1 MIPPGGRS
9 RIIKKSEDVI
19 LLVPSR
25 TRRIMFFFLFLLL
38 VATMVLGMDRD
49 IDFSGPRLLRT
60 VGYAAVLLVLLGA
73 AGWSSITSFDRGEGS
88 VEAVTGIFG
97 LAVRRRRLV
106 RIDEIAAVVLQTV
119 IVLNEAP
126 PGGRSGVFG
135 TLFEPRSKLIRLY
148 LETDS
153 GRIRLDEDGS
163 ADQLE
168 ATGIYFAQFLGVDFS
183 REELE

>member
-1 MIPPGGRS
+1 MPPGGQS
-9 RIIKKSEDVI
+9 RIITKSEDLI
-19 LLVPSR
+19 LLAPSR

-38 VATMVLGMDRD
+38 TATMVFGMDFAVD
-49 IDFSGPRLLRT
+49 LSGPQLLRT

-73 AGWSSITSFDRGEGS
+73 AGWSTTTSFDRGEGS

-97 LAVRRRRLV
+97 FAVRRSLLV
-106 RIDEIAAVVLQTV
+106 RIDEIAAVVLQTI

-148 LETDS
+148 LETDN
-153 GRIRLDEDGS
+153 GRIRIDEDGS

-168 ATGIYFAQFLGVDFS
+168 ASGIYFAQFLGVEFR
-183 REELE
+183 REELG